1 LLYQQE
7 DDVDEDND
15 DDDEDEQKMQQH
27 LAPQYKHLITIKA
40 GKPKGG
46 TTSDALKCDPNK
58 VRRLSLS
65 EQELAKA
72 VVNHGTEIVRYTSNE
87 VALIFDSP
95 LFPFAKKSPF
105 FPSCL

>member
-7 DDVDEDND
+7 DDVDE